1 MIKML
6 DISEID
12 NIMEIWIAENINS
25 HSFISKKYWEEN
37 YKYVKSALPYAK
49 VIVYEDNN
57 KIKGFIGIVEGLYIA
72 GLFVSSKYQSK
83 GIGSKLLNKCK
94 EEYTSLKL
102 DVYAKNLK
110 AVNFYKRHGFI
121 IIDEKK
127 NAETKELEYT
137 MIWKL

>member
-37 YKYVKSALPYAK
+37 YEYVKSALPYAK

-57 KIKGFIGIVEGLYIA
+57 KIKGFIGIVEGSYIA